1 MGRGRPPLSANS
13 HQVNSI
19 TKKNLDGNNFSSHIL
34 KTKTPSSPTLKGT
47 KAVLR
52 TPDVYTKERSQLCPV
67 SRPQAKRRLDLD
79 ESPGRTRPSFRTP
92 KTKGCGRRKMR
103 REMQPYPKLFVKSP
117 IEKTRYDT
125 SLGILTKKFVGLL
138 RSSEDG
144 VVDLNQAADL
154 LEVQKRRIY
163 DITNVLEGV
172 GLIKKK
178 SKNNIEWR
186 GTCYTDS
193 SRRSKGVES
202 ISAQIMDLH
211 TDVADLEAK
220 ECFLDRMIEGCRSE
234 LKNLTEDSEVA
245 KFAYVTYRDI
255 RDVKH
260 FKNRTVIAIKAPPE
274 TRLEVPDPRESIQIW
289 LKSVRGPIDVYL
301 CPEDQGNLPSPMKD
315 ISPVKQAPPPQTTP
329 SHFLLTSEKMPQSCI
344 NAVQAYKAPPH
355 RFSGDLSRSIASS
368 LISPQKNL
376 FLQTNGDSSF
386 PEDLDSDTL
395 IPLSPNLTDEEY
407 LFTLTD
413 TEGITDLFDSYN
425 LWNDA

>member
-1 MGRGRPPLSANS
+1 MLC
-13 HQVNSI
+13 
-19 TKKNLDGNNFSSHIL
+19 
-34 KTKTPSSPTLKGT
+34 
-47 KAVLR
+47 
-52 TPDVYTKERSQLCPV
+52 TPDVYCTKERSLCQV
-67 SRPQAKRRLDLD
+67 ARPQAKRRLDLD
-79 ESPGRTRPSFRTP
+79 KSPSKTRQFFRTP
-92 KTKGCGRRKMR
+92 KVKGSGGRRKTR
-103 REMQPYPKLFVKSP
+103 RQMQPYTKLFVKSP
-117 IEKTRYDT
+117 IENTRYDT

-193 SRRSKGVES
+193 SHRNKTVNS
-202 ISAQIMDLH
+202 ISPQVMDLH

-220 ECFLDRMIEGCRSE
+220 ESFLDRMIEGCRTE
-234 LKNLTEDSEVA
+234 LKSLTEDPDVI
-245 KFAYVTYRDI
+245 KHAYVTYRDI

-274 TRLEVPDPRESIQIW
+274 TRLEVPDPKENIQIW

-301 CPEDQGNLPSPMKD
+301 CPEDQTYHPSPIKD
-315 ISPVKQAPPPQTTP
+315 TSPIKRPPPPPITP
-329 SHFLLTSEKMPQSCI
+329 NDFLLTPEKTPQSTYI
-344 NAVQAYKAPPH
+344 SAAIPGKVPAY
-355 RFSGDLSRSIASS
+355 RFNGEIQRSGPTS
-368 LISPQKNL
+368 LMSPQKHL
-376 FLQTNGDSSF
+376 FMQACDDAI
-386 PEDLDSDTL
+386 PEDLDSDNL

-425 LWNDA
+425 LWSDD